1 MMEHLDIIKK
11 LQSNKC
17 WVTFTKVNGELRTM
31 WCTLDPE
38 FLPKQIELINETE
51 SKEVPTSIPV
61 WDLEKNGWRS
71 FRVDSVLKIEKGT
84 EV

>member
-1 MMEHLDIIKK
+1 MEHSDIIEK

-17 WVTFTKVNGELRTM
+17 WVTFTKVNGEMRRM

-38 FLPKQIELINETE
+38 FLPKQIDIKYEVK
-51 SKEVPTSIPV
+51 SKEAPTAIPV
-61 WDLEKNGWRS
+61 WDLEKSEWRS
-71 FRVDSVLKIEKGT
+71 FRVDSVLKIEKGI

>member
-1 MMEHLDIIKK
+1 
-11 LQSNKC
+11 
-17 WVTFTKVNGELRTM
+17 M

-38 FLPKQIELINETE
+38 FLPKQIELINETK
-51 SKEVPTSIPV
+51 SKEIPTSIPV